1 LKGQQAF
8 CEGARLKLPPPNS
21 YITGKMHAP
30 SQSVLSTQWSR
41 KTVTKPQ
48 ALFGRKAASVA
59 VVEKPKTVKGKTKNS
74 VVEKST
80 EKPV

>member
-1 LKGQQAF
+1 
-8 CEGARLKLPPPNS
+8 
-21 YITGKMHAP
+21 MHAT

-74 VVEKST
+74 AVEKST